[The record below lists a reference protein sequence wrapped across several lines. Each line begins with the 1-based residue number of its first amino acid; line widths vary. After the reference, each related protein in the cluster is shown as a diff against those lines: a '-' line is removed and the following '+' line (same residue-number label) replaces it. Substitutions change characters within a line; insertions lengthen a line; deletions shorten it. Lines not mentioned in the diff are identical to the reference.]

1 MIPSLEELRKLLVPA
16 VGPDSASNSFFK
28 RNPRLSTTPTRS
40 DLPLSSDSPAPQLL
54 SAPARHHSTAQTA
67 RPGDSSAVEHAGAEI
82 GVGSSHSD
90 DQVVQNL
97 AGEHSPQRG
106 VFHFRRLAADA
117 EDENPTKQRRYFA
130 KTGKWIDNEEEE
142 LAARNGSNGS
152 EELIFDRRP
161 VDLRTL
167 FPKLSLR

>member
-1 MIPSLEELRKLLVPA
+1 MSWLRKIVSTVCSSRIEQAVQGVVDAMPTSQCLTAEPALANEVGQEKKNPMEPRRYFVKPELVGATPPQSFTAEPA
-16 VGPDSASNSFFK
+16 VANG
-28 RNPRLSTTPTRS
+28 
-40 DLPLSSDSPAPQLL
+40 
-54 SAPARHHSTAQTA
+54 
-67 RPGDSSAVEHAGAEI
+67 
-82 GVGSSHSD
+82 
-90 DQVVQNL
+90 
-97 AGEHSPQRG
+97 
-106 VFHFRRLAADA
+106 A

-152 EELIFDRRP
+152 EEVIFDRRP

>member
-1 MIPSLEELRKLLVPA
+1 MIPSLEELRKRLVPA

-67 RPGDSSAVEHAGAEI
+67 PPGDNSAVEHAGAEI

-117 EDENPTKQRRYFA
+117 EDENPTKQRRYFV
-130 KTGKWIDNEEEE
+130 KQGLLVDHENEKPITCTG
-142 LAARNGSNGS
+142 AAVKG
-152 EELIFDRRP
+152 IPDRRT
-161 VDLRTL
+161 VDLKTL